1 MPRAF
6 VTGVAGFLGSHVAE
20 HFGSLGWDVGG
31 IDNLSGGSVAN
42 VPEGVRFRRA
52 DCLESGSYNGLIE
65 GADLVFHCAASAYDG
80 LSLFSPALVYRDTVQ
95 ATVETVTAA
104 VRADVGRFVHC
115 SSMSRYGAQPAP
127 FTEDLV
133 PQPVTPYGLAKVASE
148 QIVANLFSTHGGEY
162 AIAVPHS
169 IIGPRQRFDDPYR
182 NVAAIMINRMLRGMQ
197 PVIYGDGSSVRCFS
211 FVADVISCL
220 ANMGLRPEA
229 SGEIINV
236 GPDEESVTIL
246 ELAEHIATL
255 LDFPLDPKFV
265 APRPG
270 EVTHATCNS
279 DKARRALGY
288 RTTTTLD
295 VGLRSTIDWIARTG
309 PREFVYNLPLDIVNE
324 HTPTTWVDR
333 IM

>member
-20 HFGSLGWDVGG
+20 RFSSLGWDVSG

-42 VPEGVRFRRA
+42 VPDGVRFERA
-52 DCLESGSYNGLIE
+52 DCLESSSYDRLIE

-104 VRADVGRFVHC
+104 VRAGVGRFVHC

-220 ANMGLRPEA
+220 ANMGLFREA

-236 GPDEESVTIL
+236 GPDEELVTIL
-246 ELAEHIATL
+246 ELAEHIAAL
-255 LDFPLDPKFV
+255 LDFQLDPKFV

-270 EVTHATCNS
+270 EVTYATCNS
-279 DKARRALGY
+279 DKARRMLGY
-288 RTTTTLD
+288 RTTTTLNQ
-295 VGLRSTIDWIARTG
+295 GLQSTIDWIARTG
-309 PREFVYNLPLDIVNE
+309 PREFVYNLPLDIINE